1 MNLMAKLM
9 LGIGSLGGSARNG
22 IEDISLSSV
31 KSGAKS
37 VKDTA
42 SKYGSLIAQGYSAAR
57 ASKQAELPLKEKS

>member
-9 LGIGSLGGSARNG
+9 LGIGSIGGSARNG
-22 IEDISLSSV
+22 VEDISLSSI
-31 KSGAKS
+31 KSGANS
-37 VKDTA
+37 VKETA